1 MTNSMVKL
9 DHVVK
14 VFDDDDHDQSHAAVN
29 DISLEIMEGEFLTI
43 LGPSGCG
50 KTTTLRMIAGFER
63 CTQGNIY
70 IDGEEVSSKPPYER
84 QVNTVFQSYA
94 LFPHMN
100 IYDNIAFGL
109 NLKKV
114 SKAEIDKKVKEM
126 LKMVQLE
133 GMEKRMPDQL
143 SGGQKQRVAIAR
155 AIINKPKVLLLD
167 EPLGALDQKLRKQ
180 MQVELKHLQQQLGIT
195 FIFVT
200 HDQEEALTMSNRI
213 CIMNDGKIEQ
223 VGTPDEIYERPAT
236 RFVAD
241 FIGETNLFEAK
252 IKGYE
257 AGRVKATIEDGQDV
271 YLDSSTPIDQ
281 DTICFAI
288 RPERLRIKPAPT
300 AKDSYFKAKYKER
313 IYIGST
319 IKTIVTLANG
329 NPVTISTPAGED
341 YKLSDSSS
349 ELYVT
354 WNPENAV
361 VIRE

>member
-1 MTNSMVKL
+1 MTHSMVKL
-9 DHVVK
+9 NHVVK

-50 KTTTLRMIAGFER
+50 KTTTLRMIAGFEK

-70 IDGEEVSSKPPYER
+70 IDGEDVSSKPPYER

-114 SKAEIDKKVKEM
+114 SKTEIDRRVKEM

-180 MQVELKHLQQQLGIT
+180 MQVELKHLQKQLGIT

-213 CIMNDGKIEQ
+213 CIMNNGKIEQ

-241 FIGETNLFEAK
+241 FIGETNIFEARF
-252 IKGYE
+252 KGFE
-257 AGRVKATIEDGQDV
+257 KGQVQATLEDGQDV
-271 YLDSSTPIDQ
+271 LLDKSTPVGN

-288 RPERLRIKPAPT
+288 RPERLKIKPAP
-300 AKDSYFKAKYKER
+300 ADRDSYFKAKYKES

-329 NPVTISTPAGED
+329 RAVTVSAPAGEAYD
-341 YKLSDSSS
+341 LSYRSE

-361 VIRE
+361 VIKE